1 MLCSNLS
8 TNQEG
13 PFHEEKEWSS
23 TEEKH
28 GYGPNGGF
36 EKRNKEAAGLFY
48 LNTLKLP
55 EKLQQNLDSYL
66 KSKGIV
72 SLVT

>member
-1 MLCSNLS
+1 M
-8 TNQEG
+8 G

-28 GYGPNGGF
+28 GYGSNGGF